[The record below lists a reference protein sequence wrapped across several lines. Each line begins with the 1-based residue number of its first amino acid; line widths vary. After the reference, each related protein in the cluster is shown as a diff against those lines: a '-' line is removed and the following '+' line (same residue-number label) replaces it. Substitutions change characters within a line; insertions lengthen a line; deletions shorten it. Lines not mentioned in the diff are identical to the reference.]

1 MSVVKPQIFNY
12 MAKNKEQKN
21 KIVSNLKEKI
31 SQMKSLVFFGY
42 EGLTVKDIED
52 LRRKCKEAGI
62 EYTVPKKT
70 LLSVA
75 MKEAGVEVNPKD
87 IKENYGIAI
96 SLKDEVVV
104 AKILHDFVKAHEA
117 AKILGGVFFGKL
129 ADQTMVLQLAKLPS
143 REQLLAKLVGSINAP
158 VSGFVNVLAGNL
170 RGLVQVLNSIKN
182 KK

>member
-1 MSVVKPQIFNY
+1 
-12 MAKNKEQKN
+12 MAKTKEQKN
-21 KIVSNLKEKI
+21 KIVGNLKEKI

-70 LLSVA
+70 LLTVA
-75 MKEAGVEVNPKD
+75 MKEAGIDINPKD
-87 IKENYGIAI
+87 IKENYGVAI
-96 SLKDEVVV
+96 SLKDEVIV

-117 AKILGGVFFGKL
+117 AKILGGVFFGKM

-143 REQLLAKLVGSINAP
+143 REQLLAKFVGTINAP

-182 KK
+182 NK